1 MMKALHISASALLLA
16 ATLGANTA
24 QTTSP
29 SAASASQTSA
39 AQTPQTSK
47 SAVKSDITAAY
58 ALGEVMSVDAAGKQI
73 ALHTTA
79 GDINVLLTDATKYK
93 RVAPDAKTLDNAE
106 AITLADVGVGDRI
119 IAQGK
124 VAADRKSVP
133 ARQVILMSKA
143 AIAQKHERD
152 REEWRKRGI
161 FGRVTAVNPA
171 TKEITISTRSR
182 EGERAVVV
190 AANDK
195 VSFRRYA
202 PDSVKFDDAK
212 QSSLAEIKVGDQLR
226 ALGEKTTDGT
236 RFMPEEIVTGSFRM
250 VGGTI
255 TAINPATN
263 EIKINNMQTNQPLTV
278 VVNKDSVL
286 RRIPPEA
293 VAMIAMRRQGGGGFG
308 GNNGGMAATQIGG
321 AVPGGNRPRM
331 GGGGGGGDIQEM
343 VEQLPKI
350 TTTDLKPGDMIL
362 VSSTTGADPSRVTA
376 ITLATG
382 IDALLRPPAGTANR
396 QAGRP
401 QAGNVGGLS
410 DDVFGGI
417 GLP

>member
-1 MMKALHISASALLLA
+1 MKALHISASALLLT
-16 ATLGANTA
+16 ATLGVI
-24 QTTSP
+24 
-29 SAASASQTSA
+29 SA
-39 AQTPQTSK
+39 AQTTPAGAASAAQTSGAQPPQTSK
-47 SAVKSDITAAY
+47 SAGKSDITSAY
-58 ALGEVMSVDAAGKQI
+58 ALGEVMSVDAASKQI
-73 ALHTTA
+73 MLHTTA

-106 AITLADVGVGDRI
+106 AITLADVGVGDRV

-124 VAADRKSVP
+124 VAADHKSVP

-152 REEWRKRGI
+152 REEWRRRGI

-171 TKEITISTRSR
+171 TNEITISTRSR
-182 EGERAVVV
+182 EGERAIVV
-190 AANDK
+190 ATKDK

-226 ALGEKTTDGT
+226 ALGEKTTDGA
-236 RFMPEEIVTGSFRM
+236 RFTPEEIVTGSFRM
-250 VGGTI
+250 VGGAI

-293 VAMIAMRRQGGGGFG
+293 VAMIAMRRQGGGFG
-308 GNNGGMAATQIGG
+308 GNNGGTTATQTGG

-331 GGGGGGGDIQEM
+331 GGGGGGDLQEM

-382 IDALLRPPAGTANR
+382 IDALLRPPTGTANR

>member
-1 MMKALHISASALLLA
+1 MKALHISASALLLA
-16 ATLGANTA
+16 AMLG
-24 QTTSP
+24 
-29 SAASASQTSA
+29 AASASQTSA

-47 SAVKSDITAAY
+47 SAAKSDITTAY
-58 ALGEVMSVDAAGKQI
+58 ALGEVISVDAASKQI
-73 ALHTTA
+73 MLHTTA

-106 AITLADVGVGDRI
+106 AITFADVGVGDRV

-152 REEWRKRGI
+152 REEWRRRGI

-171 TKEITISTRSR
+171 TNEITISTRSR

-195 VSFRRYA
+195 ASFRRYA

-226 ALGEKTTDGT
+226 ALGEKTTDGA
-236 RFMPEEIVTGSFRM
+236 RFTPEEIVTGSFRM
-250 VGGTI
+250 VGGAI

-293 VAMIAMRRQGGGGFG
+293 IAMIAMRRQSGGGFG
-308 GNNGGMAATQIGG
+308 GGNSGMAATQTGG

-331 GGGGGGGDIQEM
+331 GGGGGGGDLQEM

-362 VSSTTGADPSRVTA
+362 VSSTTGANPSRVTA

-382 IDALLRPPAGTANR
+382 IDALLRPPAGNANR
-396 QAGRP
+396 QTGRT